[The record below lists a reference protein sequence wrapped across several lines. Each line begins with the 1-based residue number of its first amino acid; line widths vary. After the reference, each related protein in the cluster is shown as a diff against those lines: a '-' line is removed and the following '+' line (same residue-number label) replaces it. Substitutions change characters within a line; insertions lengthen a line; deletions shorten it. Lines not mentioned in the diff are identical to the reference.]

1 MPIPIPMSAPHFFV
15 DVAGP
20 LEPGRRVTLSAED
33 SNHALRALR
42 MKHGDGVTVSDDAG
56 LVANGRLVDEE
67 DGRAVVELDDVRL
80 VVRRGALVSVALAPP
95 KGDRLSWAVQKL
107 AELGVDEIVLLHARR
122 SVREWQP
129 DRAGRAIQRV
139 LTVAREAAMQSRQP
153 FVPRVVE
160 PRPFEEAVGAK
171 GTLTVVLD
179 PGATARLSA
188 CLPEDA
194 TAVRL
199 VVGPEGGF
207 TDDELERAS
216 DAGAVTA
223 SLGEQILRTETAA
236 VVGASLVLHRY
247 GRLG

>member
-1 MPIPIPMSAPHFFV
+1 MSAPHFFV

-20 LEPGRRVTLSAED
+20 LEPGRRVTLRAED

-56 LVANGRLVDEE
+56 LVGNGHLVDEQ
-67 DGRAVVELDDVRL
+67 DGQAVVELDEVRR
-80 VVRRGALVSVALAPP
+80 VVRRGTLVSVALAPP
-95 KGDRLSWAVQKL
+95 KGDRLGWAVQKL
-107 AELGVDEIVLLHARR
+107 GELGVDEIVLLLARR
-122 SVREWQP
+122 SVREWRP
-129 DRAGRAIQRV
+129 DRADRAVQRL

-153 FVPRVVE
+153 FVTRVVE
-160 PRPFEEAVGAK
+160 PRPYEELVGSRR
-171 GTLTVVLD
+171 TMTVVLD
-179 PGATARLSA
+179 PNATARLSA

-199 VVGPEGGF
+199 MVGPEGGF
-207 TDDELERAS
+207 AEDELDRARE
-216 DAGAVTA
+216 AGAATA

>member
-42 MKHGDGVTVSDDAG
+42 MKHGDGVTISDDAG
-56 LVANGRLVDEE
+56 LVANG
-67 DGRAVVELDDVRL
+67 
-80 VVRRGALVSVALAPP
+80 P

>member
-1 MPIPIPMSAPHFFV
+1 MSAPHFFV

-20 LEPGRRVTLSAED
+20 LEAGRRVTLGAED
-33 SNHALRALR
+33 SHHALRALR
-42 MKHGDGVTVSDDAG
+42 LKPGDGITVSDDAG
-56 LVANGRLVDEE
+56 LVGKGRLVDEE
-67 DGRAVVELDDVRL
+67 GGRAVVELDGVRR
-80 VVRRGALVSVALAPP
+80 VVRRGTLVSVGFAPP
-95 KGDRLSWAVQKL
+95 KGDRLGWAVQKL
-107 AELGVDEIVLLHARR
+107 GELGVDEIVLLLARR

-129 DRAGRAIQRV
+129 DRAGRAVQRLV
-139 LTVAREAAMQSRQP
+139 TVAREAAMQSRQP
-153 FVPRVVE
+153 FVARVLE
-160 PRPFEEAVGAK
+160 PRPFDEVVGLK

-179 PGATARLSA
+179 PGASGRLSA

-199 VVGPEGGF
+199 MVGPEGGF
-207 TDDELERAS
+207 ERGELERAQ